1 MLFRSSVF
9 FGIVCAWCVRR
20 CRLGLLRQVP
30 QDEIV
35 TELLTH
41 GIVLILLLKLVW
53 ILVVDPISLS

>member
-1 MLFRSSVF
+1 VAQ
-9 FGIVCAWCVRR
+9 G
-20 CRLGLLRQVP
+20 
-30 QDEIV
+30 EIV